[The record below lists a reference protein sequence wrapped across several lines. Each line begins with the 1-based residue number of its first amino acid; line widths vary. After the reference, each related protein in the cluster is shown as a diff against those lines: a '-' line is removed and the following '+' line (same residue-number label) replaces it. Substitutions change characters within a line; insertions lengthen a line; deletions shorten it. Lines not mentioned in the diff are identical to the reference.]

1 MTSHGAPHFFALP
14 DREDAGA
21 VARRLQADAPGLRV
35 LHHPSGRP
43 WIIGEWADED
53 IAVAR
58 AGTDAVA
65 LIGMLPRR
73 TDALSRWT
81 GKLEGSTGR
90 LEGLSAAIPGSFHVV
105 GSVGGALYAQGT
117 AYGMR
122 RVHHTIVDGCPVAA
136 DHAVALADL
145 AGAEIDLTALALR
158 LPEPLAV
165 QLPPRSMWHGV
176 TDVEPGAA
184 LLVPAGRA
192 RPRHVRRHTPPPA
205 VRPAAEGAADV
216 REALAAAVAV
226 RTERE
231 GLLSADLSGGLDSTS
246 LCSFAAGQVG
256 AGELVVGGIPGDE
269 TVSDD
274 AHYARLAAAHWP
286 HVEHVELTPEQTPLF
301 YQGILDDGCRTDIPA
316 GIAMSRDR
324 ATAVISLMAERGSR
338 LHMTGHGGDH
348 LFFQSGAYCHDLVA
362 RRPLLAVQRIRGYR
376 TLYGWRWRPVLRQLA
391 DRRSYRRAVAAI
403 DLTKPGDLGFCNP
416 LLAWI
421 TPPVV
426 QSWLTPEC
434 RELVAAGLRE
444 AAEQAEP
451 YAPTLGRHRELSAL
465 YTGTQECAAIAEA
478 GRRAGVPVTMPYF
491 DDAVVD
497 AALSVRPEDRTDP
510 WQFKPVLKEAVR
522 GVLPE
527 ECRARATKFEG
538 TVDAVGGLYRHRDE
552 IRALWED
559 SILAKAG
566 LIDAEALSRLTG
578 TPGTPA
584 LKDGAVDSTIICEA
598 WLRAVA

>member
-21 VARRLQADAPGLRV
+21 VARRLHAAAPGLRV

-73 TDALSRWT
+73 TVELSRRA
-81 GKLEGSTGR
+81 GRLHGRAAR
-90 LEGLSAAIPGSFHVV
+90 LEGLSSAIPGSFHVV
-105 GSVGGALYAQGT
+105 GSVGGALYVQGT

-122 RVHHTIVDGCPVAA
+122 RVHHTVVDGCPVAG
-136 DHAVALADL
+136 DRAVALADL
-145 AGAEIDLTALALR
+145 AGAEIDLTSLALR

-165 QLPPRSMWHGV
+165 QLPPRPMWRGV
-176 TDVEPGAA
+176 TDVAPGAY
-184 LLVPAGRA
+184 LLAPADGA
-192 RPRHVRRHTPPPA
+192 PPRHVLWHSPPA
-205 VRPAAEGAADV
+205 PERTKAQGAADV

-226 RTERE
+226 RTERD

-246 LCSFAAGQVG
+246 LCAIAAGQLG
-256 AGELVVGGIPGDE
+256 PGELIVGGIPGDE
-269 TVSDD
+269 SVNDD
-274 AHYARLAAAHWP
+274 AHYARLASAHWP
-286 HVEHVELTPEQTPLF
+286 HVEHMELTPEQTPLF

-316 GIAMSRDR
+316 GVAMSRDR
-324 ATAVISLMAERGSR
+324 ATAVISVMARRGSR

-348 LFFQSGAYCHDLVA
+348 LFFQSGAYCHDLIA
-362 RRPLLAVQRIRGYR
+362 RRPLLALQRIRGYR

-403 DLTKPGDLGFCNP
+403 DLTAPGDLGFSTP
-416 LLAWI
+416 QLAYVA
-421 TPPVV
+421 PPVV

-444 AAEQAEP
+444 AARHAEP

-465 YTGTQECAAIAEA
+465 YSGTQECAAIAEA

-497 AALSVRPEDRTDP
+497 AALSVRPEERADP
-510 WQFKPVLKEAVR
+510 WQYKPVLKEAVR
-522 GVLPE
+522 GILPE
-527 ECRARATKFEG
+527 ECRARTTKFEG

-559 SILAKAG
+559 SALAKAG
-566 LIDAEALSRLTG
+566 LIDADALARLTER
-578 TPGTPA
+578 PGTPD